1 MNPHRYQ
8 VPTYNESKYRGS
20 GARGVGG
27 FPRGSRDGI
36 YRAPQVVNSPLGN
49 SHKRERG
56 MINETKKVLSEP
68 NVKVVF
74 HHPAAPVTPLSTWII
89 YPKGSALGHSTR
101 CREEAWLSSVDS
113 LFCSRC
119 RTCCSVGGRSSY
131 MDPFLSVVASAFPG
145 RAGILYHQKGQ
156 AKPKG
161 RLRYQ

>member
-1 MNPHRYQ
+1 
-8 VPTYNESKYRGS
+8 
-20 GARGVGG
+20 
-27 FPRGSRDGI
+27 
-36 YRAPQVVNSPLGN
+36 
-49 SHKRERG
+49 

-101 CREEAWLSSVDS
+101 CREEENESETRPKGRGVASVDS

-131 MDPFLSVVASAFPG
+131 MDPFLSVVASAGPSRNSLSSK
-145 RAGILYHQKGQ
+145 RAGKAQRKAAVPIGHPRPDSFSPSSSRGDGMNFSAGEKT
-156 AKPKG
+156 
-161 RLRYQ
+161 